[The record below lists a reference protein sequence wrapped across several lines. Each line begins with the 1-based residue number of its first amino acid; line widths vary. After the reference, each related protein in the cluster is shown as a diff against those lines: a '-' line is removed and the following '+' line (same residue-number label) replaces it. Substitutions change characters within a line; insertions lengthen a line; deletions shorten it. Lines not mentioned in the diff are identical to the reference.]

1 MWGKRRALERAVEL
15 ATQRLIDCG
24 HTIAERDAEITAL
37 RAQVRDLSDAYGRA
51 LARAEFWASR
61 DGDPDLSRLY
71 VPDEWGGP
79 L

>member
-1 MWGKRRALERAVEL
+1 VEL

-24 HTIAERDAEITAL
+24 HTIAARDAEITAL

-51 LARAEFWASR
+51 QARVMYWAAR
-61 DGDPDLSRLY
+61 DGETEPAPSRPY
-71 VPDEWGGP
+71 IPDEWGWP

>member
-1 MWGKRRALERAVEL
+1 VEL

-24 HTIAERDAEITAL
+24 RTIAERDAEIVAL
-37 RAQVRDLSDAYGRA
+37 KAQVRDLSDAYGRA
-51 LARAEFWASR
+51 LAQT
-61 DGDPDLSRLY
+61 DPDPSPLY

>member
-37 RAQVRDLSDAYGRA
+37 RAQVRDLSEMYGRA
-51 LARAEFWASR
+51 LAQA
-61 DGDPDLSRLY
+61 
-71 VPDEWGGP
+71 GP
-79 L
+79 LGAVTIEADPSLLYIPDDWGF